1 MGADY
6 TQMCR
11 AWQSSWHTFAQ
22 NQSQLSSLCTAK
34 QTIKLCKVLFL
45 WLFRTRRAK
54 LAALF
59 KQL

>member
-11 AWQSSWHTFAQ
+11 AWQSPVHTIAQ
-22 NQSQLSSLCTAK
+22 NRSQLSSLCTTGQAIK
-34 QTIKLCKVLFL
+34 QCKVLFL

-54 LAALF
+54 LAAFF

>member
-11 AWQSSWHTFAQ
+11 AWQSSGRTFAQ
-22 NQSQLSSLCTAK
+22 KPSRSRGLRTATQVIK
-34 QTIKLCKVLFL
+34 QCKVLFL
-45 WLFRTRRAK
+45 WLFWTRRAK

>member
-22 NQSQLSSLCTAK
+22 NQSQL
-34 QTIKLCKVLFL
+34 VLFVY
-45 WLFRTRRAK
+45 RQANH
-54 LAALF
+54 
-59 KQL
+59 